1 MTPLPPASDKPLRIR
16 LEKHWTD
23 WLKTFF
29 VVLAVG
35 LCVFIFSRQATGLA
49 GTGVTEVT
57 FDEHFVERSPV
68 AADEK
73 VDTIGLIDLQGLI
86 VSEDV
91 AANEL
96 SDQAV
101 ITPDIVRTRLADFH
115 PDAGFSA
122 VVIRMTTP
130 GGMVTASDEIGRIV
144 SQYSKNVLPVFIYSD
159 DLLASGGYYIA
170 VNADGI
176 FAHKLATVGSIGV
189 IYEIPNIQV
198 LAKQKLG
205 VDLEVYKTG
214 QYKDMNNPLRNR
226 TVEEKRMID
235 ADLQE
240 NLQAF
245 LSEVQEGRKFTAK
258 QARSFATGRVWSGQ
272 EAAKLG
278 LIDGAFYDDELAD
291 KLREVLQT
299 NHAIV
304 YIRYDE
310 PPSLVD
316 EVLDAAGVRVRQG
329 PELALTGLLEPLRAG
344 SYYLFRR

>member
-1 MTPLPPASDKPLRIR
+1 MTALPPVSDKPLRIR

-29 VVLAVG
+29 VVLAAS
-35 LCVFIFSRQATGLA
+35 LCAFIISRGANGFADTS
-49 GTGVTEVT
+49 VTEVT
-57 FDEHFVERSPV
+57 FDENFVERNPV
-68 AADEK
+68 AADEN
-73 VDTIGLIDLQGLI
+73 VDAVGLIDLHGLI

-91 AANEL
+91 AASEL

-101 ITPDIVRTRLADFH
+101 ITPDMVRTRLADFH
-115 PDAGFSA
+115 PDDGFSA
-122 VVIRMTTP
+122 VVIRITTP

-189 IYEIPNIQV
+189 LYEIPNIQV

-214 QYKDMNNPLRNR
+214 QYKDMNNPLRSR
-226 TVEEKRMID
+226 TAEEKRMID

-245 LSEVQEGRKFTAK
+245 LSEVQEGRKFTAQ

-272 EAAKLG
+272 EAARLG
-278 LIDGAFYDDELAD
+278 LIDGAFYADELAG
-291 KLREVLQT
+291 KLRELLKT
-299 NHAIV
+299 NHQIA

-316 EVLDAAGVRVRQG
+316 EVLHAAGVRMQHT
-329 PELALTGLLEPLRAG
+329 PEQALVGLLKPLRAG